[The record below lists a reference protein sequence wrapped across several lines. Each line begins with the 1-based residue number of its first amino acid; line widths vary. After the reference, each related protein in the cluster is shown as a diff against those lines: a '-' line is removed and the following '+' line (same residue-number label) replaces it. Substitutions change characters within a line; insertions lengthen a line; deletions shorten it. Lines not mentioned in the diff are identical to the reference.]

1 MKWLNWLWHL
11 TFLGLAMVG
20 PARSED
26 IADVLRRSQQMRL
39 DAMKPATDAVR
50 AKAIRDSFDNL
61 RQALS
66 PNLQVEL
73 RIISGGT
80 YAETLHGNIVIANE
94 SIAELPEGERLFILA
109 HELGHVAAGHW
120 AQMNQ
125 LYKRWIPG
133 AVTPELTNPVAGLLG
148 RDASGLAHQHEY
160 SADVFA
166 LRLLRDLGW
175 PESHAYSAFLRQGMQ
190 HDTATHPGTRKRVAS
205 LRAAQAQGTA
215 PSGVTAE

>member
-1 MKWLNWLWHL
+1 MKWLLQL
-11 TFLGLAMVG
+11 TVLGMVAAG

-26 IADVLRRSQQMRL
+26 ISDVLRRSQQMRL
-39 DAMKPATDAVR
+39 DSMAPATDAAR
-50 AKAIRDSFDNL
+50 ARTIRDSFDNL
-61 RQALS
+61 RQALG

-73 RIISGGT
+73 RVITGST

-94 SIAELPEGERLFILA
+94 ALADLPEGERLFILA

-120 AQMNQ
+120 LQMNQ

-133 AVTPELTNPVAGLLG
+133 EVTPERTDPVSGLLG

-190 HDTATHPGTRKRVAS
+190 HDSATHPGTRKRVAS
-205 LRAAQAQGTA
+205 LRAAQAQGAA
-215 PSGVTAE
+215 PSGVNAE

>member
-1 MKWLNWLWHL
+1 MKWLVQL
-11 TFLGLAMVG
+11 TFLGLALAG
-20 PARSED
+20 PARGED

-39 DAMKPATDAVR
+39 DAMPIGSDAAR
-50 AKAIRDSFDNL
+50 AQTIRNSFDNL
-61 RQALS
+61 RHALDPS
-66 PNLQVEL
+66 LTVEL
-73 RIISGGT
+73 RIISSGS

-94 SIAELPEGERLFILA
+94 TLADLPEGERLFILA

-133 AVTPELTNPVAGLLG
+133 AVTPELTNPVSGLLG

-175 PESHAYSAFLRQGMQ
+175 PESNAYSAFLRQGMQ

-205 LRAAQAQGTA
+205 LRAAQAQPGA
-215 PSGVTAE
+215 PSGSSAE

>member
-1 MKWLNWLWHL
+1 MKWLLQL
-11 TFLGLAMVG
+11 TFLGMAIAT
-20 PARSED
+20 PAQSED

-39 DAMKPATDAVR
+39 DSMTLSSDTARIRT
-50 AKAIRDSFDNL
+50 IRDSFDNL
-61 RQALS
+61 RHSLG
-66 PNLQVEL
+66 PNLNAEL
-73 RIISGGT
+73 HITSGGS
-80 YAETLHGNIVIANE
+80 YAETLHGHIVIANE
-94 SIAELPEGERLFILA
+94 SIADLPEGERLFILA

-133 AVTPELTNPVAGLLG
+133 DVKPELTDPVSGLLG

-175 PESHAYSAFLRQGMQ
+175 PENHAFSAFLRQGMQ

-205 LRAAQAQGTA
+205 LRAAQAQGPA
-215 PSGVTAE
+215 PSGVNAE

>member
-1 MKWLNWLWHL
+1 MKWLVQL
-11 TFLGLAMVG
+11 TFLGLVLAG
-20 PARSED
+20 PARGED
-26 IADVLRRSQQMRL
+26 ITDVLRRSQQMRL
-39 DAMKPATDAVR
+39 DAMPTGTDAAR
-50 AKAIRDSFDNL
+50 MQTIRNSFDTL
-61 RQALS
+61 RHALDPS
-66 PNLQVEL
+66 LTVEL

-94 SIAELPEGERLFILA
+94 SLADAPEGERLFILA

-133 AVTPELTNPVAGLLG
+133 AVTPELTNPVSGLLG

-175 PESHAYSAFLRQGMQ
+175 PESNAFSAFLRQGMQ

-205 LRAAQAQGTA
+205 LRAAQAQPTSA
-215 PSGVTAE
+215 TGVSAE

>member
-1 MKWLNWLWHL
+1 MKWLLQL
-11 TFLGLAMVG
+11 TFLGLALAG
-20 PARSED
+20 SARGED
-26 IADVLRRSQQMRL
+26 ITDVLRRSQQMRL
-39 DAMKPATDAVR
+39 DAMPVGTDAAR
-50 AKAIRDSFDNL
+50 AQTIRNSFDTL
-61 RQALS
+61 RHALDPS
-66 PNLQVEL
+66 LTVEL

-80 YAETLHGNIVIANE
+80 YVETLHGNIVIANE
-94 SIAELPEGERLFILA
+94 SLADAPEGERLFILA

-133 AVTPELTNPVAGLLG
+133 AVTPELTNPVSGLLG

-175 PESHAYSAFLRQGMQ
+175 PESNAFSAFLRQGMQ

-205 LRAAQAQGTA
+205 LRAAQAQPTSA
-215 PSGVTAE
+215 TGVSAE

>member
-1 MKWLNWLWHL
+1 MKWLLQL
-11 TFLGLAMVG
+11 TFLGMAIAA
-20 PARSED
+20 PAHSED
-26 IADVLRRSQQMRL
+26 ISDVLRRSQQMRL
-39 DAMKPATDAVR
+39 DAMAPGTDAVR
-50 AKAIRDSFDNL
+50 AKTIRDSFDNL
-61 RQALS
+61 RHALG

-73 RIISGGT
+73 RIIARGS

-94 SIAELPEGERLFILA
+94 SVADLPEGERLFILA

-133 AVTPELTNPVAGLLG
+133 AVTPELTNPVSGLLG

-205 LRAAQAQGTA
+205 LRASQAQGA
-215 PSGVTAE
+215 VPSGVNAE

>member
-1 MKWLNWLWHL
+1 MKWLLQL
-11 TFLGLAMVG
+11 TFLGMVMAG

-39 DAMKPATDAVR
+39 GSMTLSSDAART
-50 AKAIRDSFDNL
+50 KAIRDSFENL
-61 RQALS
+61 RYSLG
-66 PNLQVEL
+66 PNLTVEL
-73 RIISGGT
+73 RITSGGS

-94 SIAELPEGERLFILA
+94 SIADLPEGERLFILA

-133 AVTPELTNPVAGLLG
+133 EVKPELTDPVSGLLG

-175 PESHAYSAFLRQGMQ
+175 SESHAYSAFLRQGMQ
-190 HDTATHPGTRKRVAS
+190 LDTATHPGTRKRVAS
-205 LRAAQAQGTA
+205 LRAAQAQGGATPTGA
-215 PSGVTAE
+215 NAE